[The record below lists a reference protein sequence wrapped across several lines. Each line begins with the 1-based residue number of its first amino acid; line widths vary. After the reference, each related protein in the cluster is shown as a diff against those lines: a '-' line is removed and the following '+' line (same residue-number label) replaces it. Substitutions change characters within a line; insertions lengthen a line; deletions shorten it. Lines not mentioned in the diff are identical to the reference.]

1 MKISMIAMP
10 LQAATP
16 SEYRRVFTEIE
27 QDRPDAIV
35 VSGSGELTP
44 YRRLIVELAEKSRL
58 PVMYT
63 DRDFMDAGGLMAY
76 AVDFGEL
83 GRRMADDVHQILNGA
98 KPSDI
103 PIYQATKFEL
113 VINLKAAATI
123 GLTIPP
129 STLARADEVID

>member
-1 MKISMIAMP
+1 MP
-10 LQAATP
+10 
-16 SEYRRVFTEIE
+16 SW
-27 QDRPDAIV
+27 

-103 PIYQATKFEL
+103 PGEWLAAVLAVHGPRQARRRSPRQS
-113 VINLKAAATI
+113 V
-123 GLTIPP
+123 
-129 STLARADEVID
+129 LAPDGSFRH